1 MQKELEH
8 VTILSIWETSIPKI
22 QNIITQKIYDAKHS
36 EFDHDNNHE
45 IAAIGI
51 QSQYDQNQI
60 NQRISNTQQIANKDR
75 HVSAWMHAN
84 PADQLYKMNNTAW
97 NLAMQTR
104 LNLNLIG
111 NGNLYCRCGEK
122 TDYLCVHQYTC
133 RNRGITNLIR
143 NNQHKKL
150 KWIVQ
155 DLIRKLPTNT
165 NTSIRMDNTLEPL
178 LSEYFPVVNNNI
190 TTIQGN
196 NTIIQGNTPI
206 QLSNDDPTDKD
217 KSRGDM
223 LLHDIKNGKAFIV
236 DFKLTEATAKYIRP
250 HTRATQP
257 AQQGEEIKINDYKKH
272 FDITPTNN
280 AEMIFF
286 TLTTQGAPSKDAKKL
301 IDMLFQD
308 EPAESKNIKKQQ
320 FLERLSSGIQ
330 TMRSVNIQ
338 NVLQHYTTR
347 ERPPPSSSEIIQSSH
362 SLRV

>member
-1 MQKELEH
+1 
-8 VTILSIWETSIPKI
+8 
-22 QNIITQKIYDAKHS
+22 
-36 EFDHDNNHE
+36 
-45 IAAIGI
+45 
-51 QSQYDQNQI
+51 
-60 NQRISNTQQIANKDR
+60 
-75 HVSAWMHAN
+75 
-84 PADQLYKMNNTAW
+84 
-97 NLAMQTR
+97 
-104 LNLNLIG
+104 
-111 NGNLYCRCGEK
+111 
-122 TDYLCVHQYTC
+122 
-133 RNRGITNLIR
+133 
-143 NNQHKKL
+143 
-150 KWIVQ
+150 
-155 DLIRKLPTNT
+155 
-165 NTSIRMDNTLEPL
+165 MDNTLEPL

-196 NTIIQGNTPI
+196 NTIIQGNNTPI

-257 AQQGEEIKINDYKKH
+257 AQQGEEIKINDYKKR

-362 SLRV
+362 SLSFIPRNTQNLFQQTSRIPVSNSVVQTTVNLPQPESTAAGTQHADNKVFLLTRTLSSQCHQQTAAP